1 MNLVKQYCSRV
12 SDEDLAVL
20 VDLLPQK
27 VAFDRSSACAILQK
41 DKEVDRWLSQA
52 AGAEDWFIKVDGI
65 GDQAILEMEN
75 LYWNGFYSR
84 MSLFPSAKT

>member
-1 MNLVKQYCSRV
+1 MAKASSSRLGKSEMNLVKQYCSRV

-65 GDQAILEMEN
+65 GDQAILEMEAR
-75 LYWNGFYSR
+75 S
-84 MSLFPSAKT
+84 KKK